1 MGTKIT
7 SMEYD
12 ILLKDGTVIAPS
24 EGLNDQVDVAIANG
38 QVAAVSKNIDPQKA
52 ERTISVSGKY
62 VVPGLVDIHA
72 HVYVGVTTWGVA
84 ADPACQTTGVTTIVD
99 AGSSGWAT
107 FSGFRNYIVQPT
119 QTRIL
124 CYLHISGIGLV
135 YGPVGEMLDLR
146 YADPG
151 KVADTIIK
159 NRDLIVGVKVRQG
172 GAQVGDNGVEPLKL
186 AIEAAERAGVPVM
199 CHIGAGVSLPE
210 ILKLMRPRDVITH
223 CFQGRGDSILD
234 EKGRVIPDAWA
245 ARQDGVIFD
254 VGHGGGSFSYDVAK
268 QAMEQGFISDVIS
281 TDLHTGNI
289 NGPVYNLPT
298 TLSKFLHLGLSLE
311 EVIEKAT
318 IQPAKAIQRDD
329 EIGRLKI
336 GSPADITVLDLLDG
350 EFEFFDTHRKMFV
363 GNQKLEAIFTI
374 NQQTITECVTT

>member
-1 MGTKIT
+1 MK
-7 SMEYD
+7 YD
-12 ILLKDGTVIAPS
+12 TLLKGGTIIEPS
-24 EGLNDQVDVAIANG
+24 GGLNKQADVAIADG
-38 QVAAVSKNIDPQKA
+38 RITAISENIDPQKA
-52 ERTISVSGKY
+52 KQTISVLGKY
-62 VVPGLVDIHA
+62 VVPGLIDIHA

-84 ADPACQTTGVTTIVD
+84 ADPACQRTGVTTIVD

-107 FSGFRNYIVQPT
+107 FPGFRDYIVQPN

-172 GAQVGDNGVEPLKL
+172 GAQVGDNEVEPLKL
-186 AIEAAERAGVPVM
+186 AIKAAERADVPIM
-199 CHIGAGVSLPE
+199 CHIGAGVSLPK
-210 ILKLMRPRDVITH
+210 ILKLMRPKDVITH
-223 CFQGRGDSILD
+223 CFQGIGDSILD
-234 EKGRVIPDAWA
+234 SKGRVIPDAWA
-245 ARQDGVIFD
+245 ARRDGVIFD
-254 VGHGGGSFSYDVAK
+254 VGHGGGSFSYDIAK

-318 IQPAKAIQRDD
+318 SQPAKAIQRDD

-336 GSPADITVLDLLDG
+336 GYPADITVLDLLDG
-350 EFEFFDTHRKMFV
+350 EFEFYDTHGKLFV
-363 GNQKLEAIFTI
+363 GNQKLEALFTI
-374 NQQTITECVTT
+374 NQQTITECPVETRDFKST

>member
-1 MGTKIT
+1 MK
-7 SMEYD
+7 YD
-12 ILLKDGTVIAPS
+12 TLLKGGTVIAPS
-24 EGLNDQVDVAIANG
+24 DGLNKQADVAIADG
-38 QVAAVSKNIDPQKA
+38 RITAISENIDPQKA
-52 ERTISVSGKY
+52 KQTISVLGKY
-62 VVPGLVDIHA
+62 VVPGLIDIHA

-84 ADPACQTTGVTTIVD
+84 ADPACQRTGVTTIVD

-107 FSGFRNYIVQPT
+107 FPGFRDYIVQPN

-172 GAQVGDNGVEPLKL
+172 GAQVGDNEVEPLKL
-186 AIEAAERAGVPVM
+186 AIKAAERADVPIM
-199 CHIGAGVSLPE
+199 CHIGAGVSLPK
-210 ILKLMRPRDVITH
+210 ILKLMRPKDVITH
-223 CFQGRGDSILD
+223 CFQGIGDSILD
-234 EKGRVIPDAWA
+234 SKGRVIPDAWA
-245 ARQDGVIFD
+245 ARRDGVIFD
-254 VGHGGGSFSYDVAK
+254 VGHGGGSFSYDIAK

-318 IQPAKAIQRDD
+318 SQPAKAIQRDD

-336 GSPADITVLDLLDG
+336 GYPADITVLDLLDG
-350 EFEFFDTHRKMFV
+350 EFEFYDTHDKLFV
-363 GNQKLEAIFTI
+363 GNQKLEALFTI
-374 NQQTITECVTT
+374 NQQTITECPAEKRDFKSM

>member
-107 FSGFRNYIVQPT
+107 FSGFRNYIVKPT

-329 EIGRLKI
+329 EIGHLKI

>member
-1 MGTKIT
+1 
-7 SMEYD
+7 MEYD
-12 ILLKDGTVIAPS
+12 ILLKGGTVIAPS
-24 EGLNDQVDVAIANG
+24 DGLNDQADVAIANG
-38 QVAAVSKNIDPQKA
+38 LITAVSKNIDPQKA

-62 VVPGLVDIHA
+62 VVPGLIDIHA
-72 HVYVGVTTWGVA
+72 HVYVGVTTWGVS

-107 FSGFRNYIVQPT
+107 FPGFRNYIVKPT

-151 KVADTIIK
+151 RVADTIIE

-186 AIEAAERAGVPVM
+186 AIDAAERAGVPIM
-199 CHIGAGVSLPE
+199 CHIGAGVSLPK
-210 ILKLMRPRDVITH
+210 ILKLMRPKDVITH

-234 EKGRVIPDAWA
+234 GKGRVIPDAWA

-336 GSPADITVLDLLDG
+336 GSPADITILDLLDG
-350 EFEFFDTHRKMFV
+350 EFEFCDAHGKIFT
-363 GNQKLEAIFTI
+363 GNQKLEALFTI
-374 NQQTITECVTT
+374 SQQKITECPVI

>member
-1 MGTKIT
+1 
-7 SMEYD
+7 MENKVTCMRYD
-12 ILLKDGTVIAPS
+12 ILLTGGTVIDPLGS
-24 EGLNDQVDVAIANG
+24 LNDQFDVAIVDGQIVDVA
-38 QVAAVSKNIDPQKA
+38 KNIDPQKA
-52 ERTISVSGKY
+52 ARTIAVPGKY

-72 HVYVGVTTWGVA
+72 HVYVGVTTWGIA

-107 FSGFRNYIVQPT
+107 FPGFSDYIVGPA

-151 KVADTIIK
+151 RVADTIIE

-186 AIEAAERAGVPVM
+186 AIEAAERADVPIM
-199 CHIGAGVSLPE
+199 CHIGAGVRLPE
-210 ILKLMRPRDVITH
+210 ILKLMRPGDVITH
-223 CFQGRGDSILD
+223 CFQGVGDSILD

-254 VGHGGGSFSYDVAK
+254 VGHGAGSFRYEVAQ
-268 QAMEQGFISDVIS
+268 QAMQQGFISDVIS
-281 TDLHTGNI
+281 TDLHIGNI
-289 NGPVYNLPT
+289 NGPVYDLPT

-311 EVIEKAT
+311 AVIEKAT

-329 EIGRLKI
+329 EIGHLTI
-336 GSPADITVLDLLDG
+336 GSPANIAVLDLLDG
-350 EFEFFDTHRKMFV
+350 EFEFFDAHRKKFV
-363 GNQKLEAIFTI
+363 GHQKLEALFTI
-374 NQQTITECVTT
+374 RQQTITECITA

>member
-1 MGTKIT
+1 
-7 SMEYD
+7 MENKVTCMRYD
-12 ILLKDGTVIAPS
+12 ILLTGGTVIDPLGS
-24 EGLNDQVDVAIANG
+24 LNDQFDVAIVDGQIVDVA
-38 QVAAVSKNIDPQKA
+38 KNIDPQKA
-52 ERTISVSGKY
+52 ARTIAVPGKY

-72 HVYVGVTTWGVA
+72 HVYVGVTTWGIA

-107 FSGFRNYIVQPT
+107 FPGFSDYIVGPA

-151 KVADTIIK
+151 RVADTIIE

-186 AIEAAERAGVPVM
+186 AIEAAERTDVPIM
-199 CHIGAGVSLPE
+199 CHIGAGVRLPE
-210 ILKLMRPRDVITH
+210 ILKLMRPGDVITH
-223 CFQGRGDSILD
+223 CFQGVGDSILD

-245 ARQDGVIFD
+245 ARQDDVIFD
-254 VGHGGGSFSYDVAK
+254 VGHGAGSFRYEVAQ
-268 QAMEQGFISDVIS
+268 QAMQQGFISDVIS
-281 TDLHTGNI
+281 TDLHIGNI
-289 NGPVYNLPT
+289 NGPVYDLPT

-311 EVIEKAT
+311 TVIEKAT

-329 EIGRLKI
+329 EIGHLKI
-336 GSPADITVLDLLDG
+336 GSPANIAVLDLLDG
-350 EFEFFDTHRKMFV
+350 EFEFFDAHRKKFV
-363 GNQKLEAIFTI
+363 GHQKLEALFTI
-374 NQQTITECVTT
+374 RQQTITECITA